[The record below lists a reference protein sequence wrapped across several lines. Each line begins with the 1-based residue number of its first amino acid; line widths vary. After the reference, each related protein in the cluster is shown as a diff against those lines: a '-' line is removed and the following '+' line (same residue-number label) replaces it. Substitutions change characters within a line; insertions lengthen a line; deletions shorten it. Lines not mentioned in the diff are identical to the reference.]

1 MSGSPGQ
8 CKKPLGK
15 VTVCTRFCGRMEYGV
30 LKEPPKDHT
39 GADLRV
45 RGRVV
50 PTVVGE
56 VGSFIFLLRAM
67 GNEEVF

>member
-1 MSGSPGQ
+1 
-8 CKKPLGK
+8 
-15 VTVCTRFCGRMEYGV
+15 MEYGV